1 MNLEAVGQQYAL
13 NDGEIR
19 AVELSLRYGESAAS
33 KGSVQLRV
41 RKRVSKNR
49 YESCL
54 LTLEFGCVVRAV
66 VDEDFTNSINY
77 NYSDIVLTKLENGL
91 YYLSLDPF
99 GNSGKPHEQD
109 NLVLVAQSLT
119 IHEA

>member
-19 AVELSLRYGESAAS
+19 AVELSLRYGEPTAS

-41 RKRVSKNR
+41 RKQVAPNK

-54 LTLEFGCVVRAV
+54 LTLELSGVTKVLL
-66 VDEDFTNSINY
+66 DEDFTAGVY
-77 NYSDIVLTKLENGL
+77 YSDIVLTKLENGL

-109 NLVLVAQSLT
+109 NLILVAQSLI